1 MKNLSRSFS
10 LSLVAAGL
18 LASGAVN
25 AQSLAIINATIHTS
39 TEQGVLKGASI
50 VMDNGKITAINP
62 AEVSADEIIDAN
74 GKIVTPG
81 FIASNNQLGLVEVG
95 AVAGSRDAGDDK
107 AGIDFDVSLAYN
119 AHSSLIPYARKGGV
133 TRDVITPYGGDSIF
147 AGLASVVDLSGSL
160 DSDVQKQAALVVHL
174 GERRKG
180 SRAFT
185 LQTLINKLDAHQTK
199 LSKKDKKD
207 KKDDDKPST
216 EDKVMAKVLSGD
228 MPLVISVSRA
238 ADIIELIKVKEQFG
252 VNLVLSGAQ
261 DAVVVKEHIAKAN
274 IPVIISAMDNLP
286 GSFDSLHAN
295 LNNAGLLEKAGVKV
309 LLTVGGD
316 ASHNIYQLRFD
327 AGNAVSYGMSQ
338 QGALKAVTSNVADVF
353 GINAGSIEVGKAAD
367 VVMWTNDPF
376 EISSNVSRMFINGT
390 EVSTQSRQD
399 KLRDRYT
406 TDSNMPRAYTK

>member
-62 AEVSADEIIDAN
+62 AEVIADEIIDAN

-160 DSDVQKQAALVVHL
+160 ESDVQKQAALVVHL

-199 LSKKDKKD
+199 LSKKD

-316 ASHNIYQLRFD
+316 ASHNIYQLRYD

>member
-18 LASGAVN
+18 LASGAVD

-207 KKDDDKPST
+207 DDKPST

-316 ASHNIYQLRFD
+316 ASHNIYQLRYD

-406 TDSNMPRAYTK
+406 TDSNMPSK

>member
-10 LSLVAAGL
+10 LSLIAAGL

-207 KKDDDKPST
+207 DDKPST

-316 ASHNIYQLRFD
+316 ASHNIYQLRYD

>member
-207 KKDDDKPST
+207 DDKPST

-353 GINAGSIEVGKAAD
+353 GINAGSIEVGKTAD

>member
-160 DSDVQKQAALVVHL
+160 ESDVQKQAALVVHL

-185 LQTLINKLDAHQTK
+185 LQTLINKLDDHQTK
-199 LSKKDKKD
+199 LSKKD

-316 ASHNIYQLRFD
+316 ASHNIYQLRYD

>member
-62 AEVSADEIIDAN
+62 AQVNADEIIDAN

-160 DSDVQKQAALVVHL
+160 ESDVQKQAALVVHL

-199 LSKKDKKD
+199 LSKKD

>member
-207 KKDDDKPST
+207 DDKPST

-316 ASHNIYQLRFD
+316 ASHNIYQLRYD

-338 QGALKAVTSNVADVF
+338 QGALKAITSNVADVF